1 MNIFNINARISV
13 VEHFL
18 SSVFSRIN
26 YMVNYCPPESDY
38 CLSVRKQIPIL
49 EKIITS
55 LDLVSVYGPYWK
67 TWPPNSIGGPENLG
81 CPAPFNVEILRRV
94 TVHGTGK
101 PIICKAC

>member
-49 EKIITS
+49 DKIITS
-55 LDLVSVYGPYWK
+55 LDLVSGV
-67 TWPPNSIGGPENLG
+67 WPILENM
-81 CPAPFNVEILRRV
+81 AAQFDRR
-94 TVHGTGK
+94 TRKFGL
-101 PIICKAC
+101 PSSFQR

>member
-1 MNIFNINARISV
+1 
-13 VEHFL
+13 
-18 SSVFSRIN
+18 
-26 YMVNYCPPESDY
+26 MVNYCPPESDY

-49 EKIITS
+49 DKIITS